1 MEPRL
6 STIANDLSG
15 HFCVR
20 WQAAPM
26 PDSPAPT
33 IRTST
38 CSAVTT
44 SEDNV
49 AGGLQ
54 MTLVLRE
61 LFQDVQ
67 HHAARGLPDGR
78 LPVVLG
84 RLAAQR
90 RGRVDLVQIA
100 VQVLPDHLD
109 PCRQRLDRPRR
120 HELAVAVAYDVETED
135 GGPR

>member
-15 HFCVR
+15 HFWVR

-49 AGGLQ
+49 ARHLE

-67 HHAARGLPDGR
+67 HHATGGLPDGR
-78 LPVVLG
+78 LSVVLG
-84 RLAAQR
+84 RVTAQR
-90 RGRVDLVQIA
+90 GGRIDLVQVA
-100 VQVLPDHLD
+100 QQVLAD
-109 PCRQRLDRPRR
+109 
-120 HELAVAVAYDVETED
+120 DV
-135 GGPR
+135 

>member
-20 WQAAPM
+20 WQAAPI

-38 CSAVTT
+38 CSTVTT

-49 AGGLQ
+49 AGDLHV
-54 MTLVLRE
+54 TVVLGE
-61 LFQDVQ
+61 LFQDVK
-67 HHAARGLPDGR
+67 HHTGGSPSDGC
-78 LPVVLG
+78 LAVVLG
-84 RLAAQR
+84 RFAAQR
-90 RGRVDLVQIA
+90 RARIDLVQVA
-100 VQVLPDHLD
+100 PQVLADDLD
-109 PCRQRLDRPRR
+109 P
-120 HELAVAVAYDVETED
+120 
-135 GGPR
+135 G

>member
-1 MEPRL
+1 MSESERIPGYRNRSHVPPMEPRL

-44 SEDNV
+44 PEDNV
-49 AGGLQ
+49 ARDLHV
-54 MTLVLRE
+54 TVVLGE

-67 HHAARGLPDGR
+67 HHAAGGLPDGG
-78 LPVVLG
+78 LQVVLG
-84 RLAAQR
+84 GVTAQR
-90 RGRVDLVQIA
+90 RGRVDLVQVA
-100 VQVLPDHLD
+100 EQL
-109 PCRQRLDRPRR
+109 
-120 HELAVAVAYDVETED
+120 LA
-135 GGPR
+135 